1 MSNESRAVYFE
12 HKYIVDNPYITALH
26 ELHLAL
32 MSQCVYREAHTVA
45 CINMSRLGD
54 ELDVK
59 RMPPHLGGGLRMHV
73 ARDEIPAAR
82 VYPLP
87 FLGICPQIG
96 V

>member
-1 MSNESRAVYFE
+1 MGYKSRSVYLQ
-12 HKYIVDNPYITALH
+12 HKNVVHHAYLSRWNK
-26 ELHLAL
+26 LHLAL
-32 MSQCVYREAHTVA
+32 VGQSVYREAHTVT
-45 CINMSRLGD
+45 CIDMSRLGD

-59 RMPPHLGGGLRMHV
+59 RMPFHLSGGLRMHV